1 MALVFMVRM
10 RVDWPTHLSEAEGA
24 ALKAREREYAQAHM
38 RAGKWTHIWRET
50 GRFGN
55 VSIFE
60 VDSHEELH
68 DILSG
73 LPFFPFLTLEVVALS
88 RHPSALNPGR

>member
-1 MALVFMVRM
+1 MSVLFLVRM
-10 RVDWPTHLSEAEGA
+10 RVDWPSDLGEAEGA
-24 ALKAREREYAQAHM
+24 VLKAREKDYAQAHM
-38 RAGKWTHIWRET
+38 RAGTWKHIWRET
-50 GRFGN
+50 GQFGN

-68 DILSG
+68 EILSG

-88 RHPSALNPGR
+88 RHPSALAETV